1 MEGRQYLE
9 ATRII
14 CGHKSNCVMSQK
26 QKRDA
31 RQCSLIISIITKN
44 YIHYFFIFFFK
55 KKGWL

>member
-44 YIHYFFIFFFK
+44 YIHYFFIFFF
-55 KKGWL
+55 